1 MPWIQARLHARKEQV
16 DALENALLATGALS
30 VTLMDDADQPILEP
44 ELGTTPLWDQ
54 TLLLGLY
61 DANTDAEQLPMLL
74 QQAYQAEG
82 GEQLPAC
89 KIEILEDK
97 DWVRAWMDEYQA
109 MPFGERLW
117 VCPSWQQPPKPD
129 AVNLMLDPGL
139 AFGTG
144 THPTTA
150 LCLRYLDATVTGG
163 EHVLDFGCG
172 SGILGMAALL
182 LGASHMTGTDIDPQA
197 LEATTENAKRNSIDK
212 QRYEVF
218 LPEHTPELQADITVA
233 NILAGPL
240 QQLAP
245 NIAALTKAGGRL
257 ALSGILAEQAEQ
269 VRQCY
274 QAWFDMDEPQ
284 YLDDWALLSGRKRQ
298 ES

>member
-1 MPWIQARLHARKEQV
+1 MSWIQARLHARKEQV

-44 ELGTTPLWDQ
+44 ELGTTPLWDH

-61 DANTDAEQLPMLL
+61 DANTDAEQLPQQL

-82 GEQLPAC
+82 GEQLPTC

-109 MPFGERLW
+109 MPFGQRLW
-117 VCPSWQQPPKPD
+117 VCPSWQQPPEPE

-150 LCLRYLDATVTGG
+150 LCLNYLDSAVQGG
-163 EHVLDFGCG
+163 EHILDYGCG

-182 LGASHMTGTDIDPQA
+182 LGADYMTGTDIDPQA
-197 LEATTENAKRNSIDK
+197 LEATAENARRNQIDA
-212 QRYEVF
+212 QRYQVY
-218 LPEHTPELQADITVA
+218 LPEQTPALQADITVA

-240 QQLAP
+240 RQLASD
-245 NIAALTKAGGRL
+245 IARLTRPGGLL
-257 ALSGILAEQAEQ
+257 ALSGILAEQAED
-269 VRQCY
+269 VRASY
-274 QAWFDMDEPQ
+274 QPWFDMDEPRL
-284 YLDDWALLSGRKRQ
+284 LDGWALLSGRKRQ

>member
-1 MPWIQARLHARKEQV
+1 MSWIQARLHARKEQV

-44 ELGTTPLWDQ
+44 ELGTTPLWDH

-61 DANTDAEQLPMLL
+61 DASTDAEQLPQQL

-82 GEQLPAC
+82 GEQLPTC

-97 DWVRAWMDEYQA
+97 DWVRAWMDDYKA
-109 MPFGERLW
+109 MPFGQRLW
-117 VCPSWQQPPKPD
+117 VCPSWQQPPEPD

-150 LCLRYLDATVTGG
+150 LCLSYLDGAVQGG
-163 EHVLDFGCG
+163 EHILDYGCG

-182 LGASHMTGTDIDPQA
+182 LGANFMTGTDIDPQA
-197 LEATTENAKRNSIDK
+197 LEATAENARRNHIDA
-212 QRYEVF
+212 QRYQVY
-218 LPEHTPELQADITVA
+218 LPEQTPALQADITVA

-240 QQLAP
+240 RQLAGD
-245 NIAALTKAGGRL
+245 IARLTRPGGLL
-257 ALSGILAEQAEQ
+257 ALSGILAEQAED
-269 VRQCY
+269 VRASY
-274 QAWFDMDEPQ
+274 QPWFDMDEPRL
-284 YLDDWALLSGRKRQ
+284 LDGWALLSGRKHQ